1 MLICRP
7 LEDSAPKHLLE
18 SPQSRFCMQILDTY
32 FEILK
37 QLNRYERRE
46 AQERMVSQVAK
57 SFADKESLVIE
68 AGTGSGKSFGYLIP
82 ALFEKIRHGDSKQK
96 PVVISTATIALQ
108 EQLMEKDIPFLAKA
122 AGMEKLEVRLVKGRG
137 NYLCIQKL
145 TELER
150 QIKPHSSEMLHINY
164 LKGELSRGW
173 DGDLANLEL
182 SIPQELWKE
191 VRSDSEDC
199 LGRRCRFYDQN
210 PYRKAREDLDQ
221 ADILIANHA
230 LYLQDLSASQSLLPP
245 HETVVFDEAH
255 QLKHWA
261 LSAFT
266 IRIGKFATQ
275 KLLQKIHRRLQPLPE
290 HFHHLI
296 ADSEAAIFEWLFRS
310 ENSVFRLY
318 PDELFLHLIKKH
330 IQVLQDLEQWLAG
343 MDVKQLSIIRPDLIE
358 SDLDLDKARVQRE
371 KLKQQLQGLIARWE
385 FFLEEDPFLKHR
397 VNWVEVD
404 RERLYYEL
412 KSTPLNIAEMMGTQ
426 LWQQKTAVLTSATL
440 AVNHKLDFV
449 RKDLGI
455 GEEAN
460 DLVLPSP
467 FRYEDQCVLY
477 LPTSLPDPNSD
488 QYNIAITEEIADILH
503 VSQGRAFVLFTSNS
517 AMHRVSH
524 ALIPRLPFPCKV
536 QGDMPRNRLIEWFKE
551 TPNSVIFATATFW
564 EGIDVPGDSLSCV
577 IMDKIP
583 FSPPNDPVNQ
593 AVVDYI
599 KARGEDWFGQYV
611 LPQAVIK
618 LKQGFGR
625 LIRAGDDKGL
635 VAILDPRIRQKGY
648 GKIIQRSLPAVQTVY
663 RLDDVPFWLFGLA
676 GQVNEDDAALITS
689 DLPQAI

>member
-1 MLICRP
+1 M
-7 LEDSAPKHLLE
+7 D
-18 SPQSRFCMQILDTY
+18 ILQKY
-32 FEILK
+32 FEVL
-37 QLNRYERRE
+37 QQFSRYERRE
-46 AQERMVSQVAK
+46 AQERMVARVAK
-57 SFADKESLVIE
+57 SLADKETLVVE

-82 ALFEKIRHGDSKQK
+82 AIFQQEKTAEGKKK

-122 AGMEKLEVRLVKGRG
+122 TGMDQLKVKLVKGRN

-150 QIKPHSSEMLHINY
+150 QIKVNSSEMLHINY
-164 LKGELSRGW
+164 LKAELQRGW
-173 DGDLANLEL
+173 DGDLANLEF
-182 SIPQELWKE
+182 SIPAELWKE
-191 VRSDSEDC
+191 LRSDSEDC

-210 PYRKAREDLDQ
+210 PYRQAREDLDE
-221 ADILIANHA
+221 ADILVANHA
-230 LYLQDLSASQSLLPP
+230 LYLQDLSASQSLLPQ
-245 HETVVFDEAH
+245 HDVVIFDEAH

-261 LSAFT
+261 LNAFT

-296 ADSEAAIFEWLFRS
+296 TDSEAAIFEWLFRS
-310 ENSVFRLY
+310 ENAVFRLY
-318 PDELFLHLIKKH
+318 PDELFLYIVKKH
-330 IQVLQDLEQWLAG
+330 IMVLQDLEQWLAG
-343 MDVKQLSIIRPDLIE
+343 MDVKQLTIIRPDLIE
-358 SDLDLDKARVQRE
+358 SELDVDKAKVQRE
-371 KLKQQLQGLIARWE
+371 KLIQQLQGLIARWE
-385 FFLEEDPFLKHR
+385 YFLEEDPFAKNR

-404 RERLYYEL
+404 RDRLYYEL
-412 KSTPLNIAEMMGTQ
+412 KSTPLNIAEMMSTQ
-426 LWQQKTAVLTSATL
+426 LWQEKTAVLTSATL
-440 AVNHKLDFV
+440 AVNQNLNFV

-455 GEEAN
+455 GEDAS
-460 DLVLPSP
+460 DMVLPSP

-477 LPTSLPDPNSD
+477 LPSHLPDPNSD
-488 QYNIAITEEIADILH
+488 EFNFAITEEIADILH
-503 VSQGRAFVLFTSNS
+503 VSSGRAFVLFTSNQ

-524 ALIPRLPFPCKV
+524 ALIPRLPYPCKV
-536 QGDMPRNRLIEWFKE
+536 QGDMPRNRLIEWFKS
-551 TPNSVIFATATFW
+551 TPNSVIFATSTFW
-564 EGIDVPGDSLSCV
+564 EGIDIPGDSLSCV

-599 KARGEDWFGQYV
+599 KARGDDWFSQYV

-625 LIRAGDDKGL
+625 LIRSGEDKGL
-635 VAILDPRIRQKGY
+635 VTILDPRIRQKGY

-663 RLDDVPFWLFGLA
+663 RLDDIPFWLFGVGDEA
-676 GQVNEDDAALITS
+676 DAELVLEPSA
-689 DLPQAI
+689 DLRKAI